1 MHTSYSALDTYKT
14 CPLKYKYQEIDKRKT
29 PKRVEAIFG
38 TVVHSA
44 LKYMFLRDPLY
55 PALDEVIDFYTRKW
69 KEAAEKIEWKDLER
83 KEAQEKMYF
92 EEGIKLLENFY
103 KKNSPWNFNAVEL
116 ESRFR
121 IDLEDTETG
130 TTHTLAG
137 IIDRIDKDIA
147 SDVYEIIDYK
157 TGKKMPSQ
165 EMLEDDLQL
174 GLYGIALKDRW
185 PALSAQRI
193 QTSLYFLKHNEKIS
207 AMHSDEKL
215 ERAKGRILTII
226 KEIEKRMESGLF
238 EPTPG
243 PLCNWCGFRPICPM
257 WSHEHK
263 NKEELQAPDEAEV
276 AEAIAEFFEIKK
288 TEEANKKRIGQLRD
302 TILTYMENTAV
313 ARVFGSPGFITKSV
327 GERFTWEMDRVR
339 PILERLGKWAGILEP
354 NSKKLEE
361 LLPTLGA
368 KDQEEILTAR
378 EKKSVI
384 TLKQTKKK

>member
-14 CPLKYKYQEIDKRKT
+14 CPLKYKYQEIEKRKT
-29 PKRVEAIFG
+29 PKRVEQVFG

-55 PALDEVIDFYTRKW
+55 PALDEVIDFYTQKW
-69 KEAAEKIEWKDLER
+69 KEAAEKIEWKNLER

-116 ESRFR
+116 ESRFQ
-121 IDLEDTETG
+121 INLEDADTG

-137 IIDRIDKDIA
+137 FIDRIDKDPA
-147 SDVYEIIDYK
+147 GDVYEIIDYK

-165 EMLEDDLQL
+165 EMLEDNLQL
-174 GLYGIALKDRW
+174 GLYSIALKDRW
-185 PALSAQRI
+185 PKLPAEHI

-207 AMHSDEKL
+207 AGHSDEKL
-215 ERAKGRILTII
+215 ERAKGRILAII

-257 WSHEHK
+257 WSHEYK
-263 NKEELQAPDEAEV
+263 NKEERQAPDEAEV
-276 AEAIAEFFEIKK
+276 SQAIAEFFEIKQ
-288 TEEANKKRIGQLRD
+288 TEETNKKRIGQLRNV
-302 TILTYMENTAV
+302 ILAYMENTGV
-313 ARVFGSPGFITKSV
+313 ARVFGGPGYITKSI
-327 GERFTWEMDRVR
+327 GERFAWEMSRVK

-354 NSKKLEE
+354 NPKKLEE
-361 LLPTLGA
+361 LLPTLPD
-368 KDQEEILTAR
+368 KDREEILTAR
-378 EKKSVI
+378 EKKSVV

>member
-103 KKNSPWNFNAVEL
+103 KKNSTRNFNAVEL

>member
-14 CPLKYKYQEIDKRKT
+14 CPLKYKYQEIEKRKT
-29 PKRVEAIFG
+29 PKRVEQVFG

-55 PALDEVIDFYTRKW
+55 PALDEVIDFYTQKW
-69 KEAAEKIEWKDLER
+69 KEAAEKIEWKNLER

-116 ESRFR
+116 ESRFQ
-121 IDLEDTETG
+121 INLEDADTG

-137 IIDRIDKDIA
+137 FIDRIDKDPA
-147 SDVYEIIDYK
+147 GDMYEIIDYK

-165 EMLEDDLQL
+165 EMLEDNLQL
-174 GLYGIALKDRW
+174 GLYSIALKDRW
-185 PALSAQRI
+185 PKLPAEHI

-207 AMHSDEKL
+207 AVHSDEKL
-215 ERAKGRILTII
+215 ERAKGRILAII

-243 PLCNWCGFRPICPM
+243 PLCSWCGFRPICPM
-257 WSHEHK
+257 WSHEYK
-263 NKEELQAPDEAEV
+263 NKEERQAPDEAEV
-276 AEAIAEFFEIKK
+276 SQAITEFFEIKQ
-288 TEEANKKRIGQLRD
+288 TEETNKKRIGQLRNV
-302 TILTYMENTAV
+302 ILAYMENTGV
-313 ARVFGSPGFITKSV
+313 ARVFGGPGYITKSI
-327 GERFTWEMDRVR
+327 GERFAWEMSRVK

-354 NSKKLEE
+354 NPKKLEE
-361 LLPTLGA
+361 LLPTLPD
-368 KDQEEILTAR
+368 KDREEILTAR
-378 EKKSVI
+378 EKKSVV

>member
-1 MHTSYSALDTYKT
+1 
-14 CPLKYKYQEIDKRKT
+14 
-29 PKRVEAIFG
+29 
-38 TVVHSA
+38 
-44 LKYMFLRDPLY
+44 
-55 PALDEVIDFYTRKW
+55 
-69 KEAAEKIEWKDLER
+69 
-83 KEAQEKMYF
+83 
-92 EEGIKLLENFY
+92 
-103 KKNSPWNFNAVEL
+103 
-116 ESRFR
+116 
-121 IDLEDTETG
+121 
-130 TTHTLAG
+130 
-137 IIDRIDKDIA
+137 
-147 SDVYEIIDYK
+147 
-157 TGKKMPSQ
+157 
-165 EMLEDDLQL
+165 
-174 GLYGIALKDRW
+174 
-185 PALSAQRI
+185 
-193 QTSLYFLKHNEKIS
+193 
-207 AMHSDEKL
+207 
-215 ERAKGRILTII
+215 
-226 KEIEKRMESGLF
+226 MESGLF

-243 PLCNWCGFRPICPM
+243 PLCNWCAFRPICPM

>member
-1 MHTSYSALDTYKT
+1 MHTSYSALDTFKT
-14 CPLKYKYQEIDKRKT
+14 CPLKYKYQEIEKRKT
-29 PKRVEAIFG
+29 PKRVEQVFG

-55 PALDEVIDFYTRKW
+55 PALDEVINFYTQKW
-69 KEAAEKIEWKDLER
+69 KEAAEKIEWKNLER

-116 ESRFR
+116 ESRFQ
-121 IDLEDTETG
+121 INLEDTDTG

-137 IIDRIDKDIA
+137 FIDRIDKDPT

-174 GLYGIALKDRW
+174 GLYSIALKDRW
-185 PALSAQRI
+185 PALPANRI

-207 AMHSDEKL
+207 AVHSDEKL

-257 WSHEHK
+257 WSHEYK
-263 NKEELQAPDEAEV
+263 NKEERQAPDEAEV
-276 AEAIAEFFEIKK
+276 AQAIAEFFEIKQ
-288 TEEANKKRIGQLRD
+288 TEETNKKRLGQLRNI
-302 TILTYMENTAV
+302 ILTYMENTAV
-313 ARVFGSPGFITKSV
+313 ARVFGSPGYITKSV
-327 GERFTWEMDRVR
+327 GERFTWEMSQVK
-339 PILERLGKWAGILEP
+339 PTLERLGKWSGILEP
-354 NSKKLEE
+354 NPKKLEE
-361 LLPTLGA
+361 LLPTLPD
-368 KDQEEILTAR
+368 KDREEILSAR
-378 EKKSVI
+378 EKKSVV

>member
-29 PKRVEAIFG
+29 PKRVEAVFG

-137 IIDRIDKDIA
+137 IIDRIDKDTA

-174 GLYGIALKDRW
+174 GLYSIALKDRW
-185 PALSAQRI
+185 PALSAQHIR
-193 QTSLYFLKHNEKIS
+193 TSLYFLKHNEKIS
-207 AMHSDEKL
+207 AVHSDEKL

>member
-14 CPLKYKYQEIDKRKT
+14 CPLKYKYQEIEKRKT
-29 PKRVEAIFG
+29 PKRVEQVFG

-69 KEAAEKIEWKDLER
+69 KEAAEKIEWKNLEQ

-116 ESRFR
+116 ESRFQ
-121 IDLEDTETG
+121 INLKDEESG

-137 IIDRIDKDIA
+137 FIDRIDKDTA

-174 GLYGIALKDRW
+174 GLYSIALKDRW

-193 QTSLYFLKHNEKIS
+193 RTSLYFLKHNEKIS
-207 AMHSDEKL
+207 AVHSDEKL
-215 ERAKGRILTII
+215 ERAKGRILAII

-238 EPTPG
+238 EPMPG
-243 PLCNWCGFRPICPM
+243 PLCNWCGFRPVCPM
-257 WSHEHK
+257 WSHEYK
-263 NKEELQAPDEAEV
+263 NKEERQAPDEAEV
-276 AEAIAEFFEIKK
+276 AKAIQEFFEIKQ
-288 TEEANKKRIGQLRD
+288 TEETNKKRLGVLRNV
-302 TILTYMENTAV
+302 ILMYMENTGV
-313 ARVFGSPGFITKSV
+313 ARVFGGPGYITKSV
-327 GERFTWEMDRVR
+327 GERFAWKMDRVK

-361 LLPTLGA
+361 LLPTLPD
-368 KDQEEILTAR
+368 KDREEILTAR
-378 EKKSVI
+378 EKRSVV

>member
-1 MHTSYSALDTYKT
+1 
-14 CPLKYKYQEIDKRKT
+14 QEIEKRKT
-29 PKRVEAIFG
+29 PKRVEQVFG

-55 PALDEVIDFYTRKW
+55 PALDEVIDFYTQKW
-69 KEAAEKIEWKDLER
+69 KDVAEKIEWKNLER

-116 ESRFR
+116 ESRFK
-121 IDLEDTETG
+121 INLEDTDTG

-137 IIDRIDKDIA
+137 FIDRIDKDPTG
-147 SDVYEIIDYK
+147 DVYEIIDYK

-174 GLYGIALKDRW
+174 GLYSMALKDRW
-185 PALSAQRI
+185 PTLPAEHI

-207 AMHSDEKL
+207 AAHSDEKL
-215 ERAKGRILTII
+215 ERVRGRILAII

-257 WSHEHK
+257 WSHEYK
-263 NKEELQAPDEAEV
+263 NKEERQAPDEAEV
-276 AEAIAEFFEIKK
+276 SQAIAEFFEIKQ
-288 TEEANKKRIGQLRD
+288 TEETNKKRIGQLRNV
-302 TILTYMENTAV
+302 ILAYMENTGV
-313 ARVFGSPGFITKSV
+313 ARVFGGPGYITKSV
-327 GERFTWEMDRVR
+327 GERFAWEMNRIK

-354 NSKKLEE
+354 NPKKLEE
-361 LLPTLGA
+361 LLPTLQD
-368 KDQEEILTAR
+368 KDREEILTAR
-378 EKKSVI
+378 EKKSVV

>member
-29 PKRVEAIFG
+29 PKRVEAVFG

-257 WSHEHK
+257 WSHEYK

-313 ARVFGSPGFITKSV
+313 ARVFGSPGYITKSV

>member
-1 MHTSYSALDTYKT
+1 M
-14 CPLKYKYQEIDKRKT
+14 
-29 PKRVEAIFG
+29 
-38 TVVHSA
+38 
-44 LKYMFLRDPLY
+44 
-55 PALDEVIDFYTRKW
+55 IDFYTRKW

-174 GLYGIALKDRW
+174 GLYSIALKDRW
-185 PALSAQRI
+185 PALSAQHIR
-193 QTSLYFLKHNEKIS
+193 TSLYFLKHNEKIS

-243 PLCNWCGFRPICPM
+243 TAVQLVRLPPDLSPCGRMSIKTRKNSKRLTKQRSQKPLPN
-257 WSHEHK
+257 
-263 NKEELQAPDEAEV
+263 
-276 AEAIAEFFEIKK
+276 FFEIKK

-313 ARVFGSPGFITKSV
+313 ARVFGSPGYITKSV

>member
-14 CPLKYKYQEIDKRKT
+14 CPLKYKYQEIEKRKT
-29 PKRVEAIFG
+29 PKRVEQVFG

-55 PALDEVIDFYTRKW
+55 PAPDEVIDFYTRKW
-69 KEAAEKIEWKDLER
+69 KESAEKIEWKDIER

-92 EEGIKLLENFY
+92 EEGIRILENFY

-116 ESRFR
+116 ESRFQ
-121 IDLEDTETG
+121 INLKDEESG

-137 IIDRIDKDIA
+137 IIDRIDKDA
-147 SDVYEIIDYK
+147 AGDVYEIIDYK

-174 GLYGIALKDRW
+174 GLYSLALKDRW
-185 PALSAQRI
+185 PTIASERI

-207 AMHSDEKL
+207 AVHSDKKL
-215 ERAKGRILTII
+215 ERAKERILTII
-226 KEIEKRMESGLF
+226 KEIEKRTANGLF

-243 PLCNWCGFRPICPM
+243 PLCSWCGFRPICPM
-257 WSHEHK
+257 WSHEYK
-263 NKEELQAPDEAEV
+263 NKEERQAPDEAEV
-276 AEAIAEFFEIKK
+276 GQAIAEFFEIKQ
-288 TEEANKKRIGQLRD
+288 TEETNKKRLGVLRNV
-302 TILTYMENTAV
+302 ILSYMENTGV
-313 ARVFGSPGFITKSV
+313 ARVFGGSGYITKSV
-327 GERFTWEMDRVR
+327 GERFAWEMDRIK

-361 LLPTLGA
+361 LLPTLPD
-368 KDQEEILTAR
+368 KDREEILTAR
-378 EKKSVI
+378 EKRSVV